1 MTSPPTCQFAAPV
14 GQWLQSGEL
23 QFSEDSPGAAMNA
36 TIQFTCPHCS
46 HTMNLPSSAEGK
58 QGKCPSCS
66 DVVTIV
72 TSVAETP
79 ADVAPQETEAPGLDA
94 IDPAMEVLFSQ
105 SDPPTTDPPP
115 IPPVHETPLDQ
126 KPKGN
131 TKGWKEKLG
140 DVKNKVADKAGIV
153 ASASHEKLKEKLQE
167 ALQEI
172 DGLRPLLLE
181 SGFIIG
187 DVYLTASITPCIGLV
202 IEQQSDGVNHLETVI
217 EDNELS
223 KFQASVMSSIKKIYD
238 LNDIVEKHN
247 HTIGQI
253 DIALGV
259 SPEVT
264 AHLNSKDSRSF
275 SSDSLTETEREK

>member
-1 MTSPPTCQFAAPV
+1 
-14 GQWLQSGEL
+14 
-23 QFSEDSPGAAMNA
+23 MNA
-36 TIQFTCPHCS
+36 TLQFTCPQCS

-66 DVVTIV
+66 AVVTIV

-79 ADVAPQETEAPGLDA
+79 ADVALHVATDPLPVAPQETEAPGLGA
-94 IDPAMEVLFSQ
+94 IDPAMEVLTPQ
-105 SDPPTTDPPP
+105 SDPPTTDPLQ
-115 IPPVHETPLDQ
+115 IPPVHETPLNQ
-126 KPKGN
+126 EPKGN
-131 TKGWKEKLG
+131 TKSWKEKLG
-140 DVKNKVADKAGIV
+140 DVKNKVADKAGSI
-153 ASASHEKLKEKLQE
+153 ANAGHEKLKEKLHE

-172 DGLRPLLLE
+172 NGLRPLLLE

-202 IEQQSDGVNHLETVI
+202 IEQQSDGVNHLEKVI
-217 EDNELS
+217 QNNELS
-223 KFQASVMSSIKKIYD
+223 KFQTVVMSSIKKIYD
-238 LNDIVEKHN
+238 LNDVVEKHN

-253 DIALGV
+253 DVALGV

-275 SSDSLTETEREK
+275 SSGSLTETEREKLTDDQKAVGEAVVTR